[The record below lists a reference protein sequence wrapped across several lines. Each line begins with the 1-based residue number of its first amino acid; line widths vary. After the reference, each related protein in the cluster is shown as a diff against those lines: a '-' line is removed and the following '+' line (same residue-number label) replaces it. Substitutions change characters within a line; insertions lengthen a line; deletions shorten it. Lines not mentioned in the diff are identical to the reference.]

1 MKKEERILELEA
13 EVKRLNEALELI
25 EWDEDLLKQYEDF
38 AAENKLSTI
47 DKERIEIIKNRLE
60 NTKREKIKLE
70 IDIKPF
76 SKQRPVTINKNG
88 KTWTFT
94 PKETVKYEKLV
105 KTEFLIKFGRK
116 YEKDERAIILNLD
129 FYKLDKKL
137 KENEIIYDT
146 KQPDI
151 DNLEKAIL
159 DALNKVAFKDDNQVC
174 RLVSNKYRASFNKVV
189 ISIIYEIQL

>member
-174 RLVSNKYRASFNKVV
+174 RLISNKYRASFNKVV

>member
-1 MKKEERILELEA
+1 MKEIDLSKWT
-13 EVKRLNEALELI
+13 KKELI